1 MQMSAFKLV
10 IITIIAGIAA
20 EYFLQNR
27 WIGFFGAGIPL
38 SALYVYQEYKLQQ
51 KEEEKRRNKHKNK
64 YR

>member
-1 MQMSAFKLV
+1 MNMLILV
-10 IITIIAGIAA
+10 LGTIAGGIAA

-38 SALYVYQEYKLQQ
+38 AAYYIYSEYKLMK
-51 KEEEKRRNKHKNK
+51 KEQEKLKNKHKNK

>member
-1 MQMSAFKLV
+1 MKMTAFRLV
-10 IITIIAGIAA
+10 IIIIIAGIAT

-27 WIGFFGAGIPL
+27 WLGFFGAGIPL
-38 SALYVYQEYKLQQ
+38 SALYIYQEYKLQQ

>member
-10 IITIIAGIAA
+10 IITIIAGIAT

-27 WIGFFGAGIPL
+27 WLGFFGVGFPLAG
-38 SALYVYQEYKLQQ
+38 LYIYQEHKLLK
-51 KEEEKRRNKHKNK
+51 KEEEKRKNKHKNK